1 MSAPGN
7 SALPSRVTHLRS
19 SALVTPQ
26 NVKLT
31 MKGMVGRRGGSSRRG
46 FVTASSNEDD
56 VITTEEV
63 LGLPAGKK
71 RQFPLPASVDESVSQ
86 ARQACQ
92 QAIKDE
98 KIRMMLEIILPL
110 IGATDLDDWPGGI
123 EMQFKAGAPLVSTL
137 LRGLLDTAS
146 AQKKDGGCR
155 TYIIDDSDAV
165 GGWESD
171 EIAAVLFPTP
181 ETLDAVEALAS
192 VPHRPLLLVN
202 AQWQPGQIVSDFG
215 FGARKKAR
223 EDLVNT
229 FEVVYF
235 LKRSRILGED
245 VCLMR
250 RYPGDWQVF
259 VIDEAGGTNECVGVE
274 SERPSYR
281 RLEEILKSRKGSK
294 AGQGWFDRLVGE
306 FKFNQKSL
314 KNDDN

>member
-1 MSAPGN
+1 MSSSAVLTRCSACLRNGSSVSAPGN

-56 VITTEEV
+56 VITTE
-63 LGLPAGKK
+63 
-71 RQFPLPASVDESVSQ
+71 

>member
-1 MSAPGN
+1 MK
-7 SALPSRVTHLRS
+7 RVALRS
-19 SALVTPQ
+19 TRRTP
-26 NVKLT
+26 
-31 MKGMVGRRGGSSRRG
+31 
-46 FVTASSNEDD
+46 VTASSDD
-56 VITTEEV
+56 DIITTEEV

-71 RQFPLPASVDESVSQ
+71 RQFPLPATVDESVSQ

-92 QAIKDE
+92 QAIKDG
-98 KIRMMLEIILPL
+98 KSRMLLEIILPL

-123 EMQFKAGAPLVSTL
+123 QMQFKAAAPLVSSL
-137 LRGLLDTAS
+137 LRGLVEGAN

-181 ETLDAVEALAS
+181 ETLNAVEALAS
-192 VPHRPLLLVN
+192 VPDRPLLLVN
-202 AQWQPGQIVSDFG
+202 AQWQPGQVVSDFG
-215 FGARKKAR
+215 FGARKKSR

-259 VIDEAGGTNECVGVE
+259 VIDDAAGTNECVGVE
-274 SERPSYR
+274 TDRPSYK
-281 RLEEILKSRKGSK
+281 RLQEILKSRKGSK

-306 FKFNQKSL
+306 FKFNQNSL